1 MVIYPLVLPVPPPL
15 KGVGGTRA
23 LAHSIKNH
31 LKQNPERV
39 KSSSIATGKLAI
51 QFEYMIIYAP
61 VVFFREIGDAWRRQR
76 NVPEGLLSNKC

>member
-1 MVIYPLVLPVPPPL
+1 MKKLTLHRFPSH
-15 KGVGGTRA
+15 GGFPIGK
-23 LAHSIKNH
+23 IKNH